1 VQHVYAGAR
10 SDQLAIDAKI
20 HVTPSARSRKI
31 LNPLYILF
39 WLIVDVAKHYYP
51 LGVAAL
57 AFIIAASLLPPSF
70 AQQDNSTQLNAT
82 STDVPVLEQISEKG
96 IYRVELKWPQTITDV
111 EDALQIEI
119 VFNNASAPMPTEN
132 TIPQREDNLT
142 GSGIEDALTVPE
154 VLGGEPMH
162 VESYDIAIYTPDGRK
177 LWEQLD
183 QPGLGGR
190 GTQRIELESNYTGPV
205 SIDIS
210 DIRPGSSTNETA
222 TATDMTDSVTF
233 TATIVPEF
241 PLVTVLLAIGI
252 IATILLFRG
261 VGGGLYKI
269 NLK

>member
-1 VQHVYAGAR
+1 MGKHHYT
-10 SDQLAIDAKI
+10 LAVI
-20 HVTPSARSRKI
+20 
-31 LNPLYILF
+31 
-39 WLIVDVAKHYYP
+39 
-51 LGVAAL
+51 AL
-57 AFIIAASLLPPSF
+57 AFIISASLLPPSVF
-70 AQQDNSTQLNAT
+70 AQQDDSQQANTTGTDTLYGQSPVPTDDTPTGLNIT
-82 STDVPVLEQISEKG
+82 STDVPVLQQVSEKG
-96 IYRVELKWPQTITDV
+96 IYLVELKWPLTYTDP
-111 EDALQIEI
+111 ENSLQVEI
-119 VFNNASAPMPTEN
+119 VFNNASAPPPTSD

-162 VESYDIAIYTPDGRK
+162 VVSYDIAIYTPDGRK
-177 LWEQLD
+177 LWERLD

-233 TATIVPEF
+233 TATIMPEF

>member
-1 VQHVYAGAR
+1 V
-10 SDQLAIDAKI
+10 
-20 HVTPSARSRKI
+20 RSRKI
-31 LNPLYILF
+31 INPLYILF
-39 WLIVDVAKHYYP
+39 WLIVDVAKYYYYYYYP

-57 AFIIAASLLPPSF
+57 AFIIAATLLLPSSF

-119 VFNNASAPMPTEN
+119 VFNNASAPTPTN
-132 TIPQREDNLT
+132 TTIPQREGNET
-142 GSGIEDALTVPE
+142 GSGTEAGLTVPE

-183 QPGLGGR
+183 QPGQGGR
-190 GTQRIELESNYTGPV
+190 ATQRIELESNYTGPV
-205 SIDIS
+205 TIDIS
-210 DIRPGSSTNETA
+210 DIKPGSGTSETA
-222 TATDMTDSVTF
+222 TAADMTDSVTF
-233 TATIVPEF
+233 TATIAPEF

-261 VGGGLYKI
+261 VGGGLHKI

>member
-1 VQHVYAGAR
+1 M
-10 SDQLAIDAKI
+10 
-20 HVTPSARSRKI
+20 
-31 LNPLYILF
+31 
-39 WLIVDVAKHYYP
+39 IVDVGKHHYT
-51 LGVAAL
+51 LAVIAL
-57 AFIIAASLLPPSF
+57 AFIISASLLPPSVF
-70 AQQDNSTQLNAT
+70 AQQDDSQQANTTGTDTLYGQSPVPTDDTPTGLNIT
-82 STDVPVLEQISEKG
+82 STDVPVLQQVSEKG
-96 IYRVELKWPQTITDV
+96 IYLVELKWPLTYTDP
-111 EDALQIEI
+111 ENSLQVEI
-119 VFNNASAPMPTEN
+119 VFNNASAPPPTSD

-233 TATIVPEF
+233 TATIMPEF